1 MKKMRRFFVVSLLA
15 VVSLTLVGL
24 IRNPDIYFLIK
35 KNFTIFSEVYREVSL
50 HYVDEVNPEKL
61 MRKGLNSMLESLD
74 PYTVL
79 IDESQNQ
86 TMEIMTRG
94 SYGGVGL
101 DVGFRGGEI
110 VVIAPM
116 EGYSAH
122 RKGIRSGDVISKVD
136 DVPIENMSPEEVQ
149 NLTTGE
155 PGTTVSI
162 TIERYGIDHPIT
174 FDLERQRV
182 EVKNIAYAGLVG
194 EEDIG
199 YILLSRFSQNS
210 AEEIRNSLKKLQS
223 EKQLS
228 GLVLDLRNNP
238 GGLLD
243 EAVGIVEK
251 FVSQG
256 NMVVET
262 RGRLSQHNNVFRTE
276 ESPIAP
282 DLPLVVLQN
291 GGSASASEI
300 VAGAL
305 QDLDRAV
312 IVGEQSFGKGL
323 VQIVRPLSY
332 NTALKLTTSR
342 YYIPSGRSIQ
352 SVTYTHDENNS
363 IVNKPDSLKRAYKT
377 QSGRTVYDGDGIA
390 PDVKIGASD
399 PTYLQTSLMQQNQFF
414 NFANQY
420 AATHDSLSLGISSDA
435 LYNDFMA
442 FLETQN
448 FQYETPSETY
458 LAQIDS
464 SLNGGPSDNANTH
477 VKALEQNIE
486 EHKKQAFQEQREEI
500 QKILYLELIARYQ
513 GQQGQI
519 AASLPYDPVVS
530 EAVSILHNQ
539 NRYNDILTVSN

>member
-1 MKKMRRFFVVSLLA
+1 MKKKLRRFFVVSLLA
-15 VVSLTLVGL
+15 VFSLALVGL
-24 IRNPDIYFLIK
+24 VRNPDIYFLIK

-79 IDESQNQ
+79 IDEGQNQ
-86 TMEIMTRG
+86 SMEIMTRG

-101 DVGFRGGEI
+101 DVGFRGGMI

-122 RKGIRSGDVISKVD
+122 RKGIRSGDVILKVN
-136 DVPIENMSPEEVQ
+136 DVPVESMSPEEVQ
-149 NLTTGE
+149 DLTTGE
-155 PGTTVSI
+155 PGTSVSI
-162 TIERYGIDHPIT
+162 TIERYGIDRPIT

-182 EVKNIAYAGLVG
+182 EVKNIAYSGFIG
-194 EEDIG
+194 EEKNIG
-199 YILLSRFSQNS
+199 YILLSRFSQNT
-210 AEEIRNSLKKLQS
+210 AEEIRNTLKQFQS
-223 EKQLS
+223 EKQLA
-228 GLVLDLRNNP
+228 GLVLDVRNNP

-243 EAVGIVEK
+243 EAVGTVEK
-251 FVSQG
+251 FVPQG
-256 NMVVET
+256 KMVVET
-262 RGRLSQHNNVFRTE
+262 RGRLNQHNNVFRTE
-276 ESPIAP
+276 ESPMAP
-282 DLPLVVLQN
+282 NLPLVVLQN
-291 GGSASASEI
+291 SGSASASEI

-312 IVGEQSFGKGL
+312 IIGEQSFGKGL

-363 IVNKPDSLKRAYKT
+363 VVNKPDSLKKAFKT
-377 QSGRTVYDGDGIA
+377 ENGRTVYDGDGIA
-390 PDVKIGASD
+390 PDVKAAASE

-420 AATHDSLSLGISSDA
+420 AAKHDSLSLRINSEE
-435 LYNDFMA
+435 LYSE
-442 FLETQN
+442 FLNFLQTQN
-448 FQYETPSETY
+448 FEYETPSEKY

-464 SLNGGPSDNANTH
+464 SLDGGPADAHIT
-477 VKALEQNIE
+477 ALEQSIAQD
-486 EHKKQAFQEQREEI
+486 KKQGFQEQRDEI
-500 QKILYLELIARYQ
+500 QKMLYLELIARYQ

-519 AASLPYDPVVS
+519 AASLPYDPVVN
-530 EAVSILHNQ
+530 EAVSILNNQ
-539 NRYNDILTVSN
+539 NRYTELLSVAN